1 MSLTDKLALSA
12 EATAAGESTGNALDI
27 YEKVKRQQEAVADA
41 LPAGMDPGRFVRMVL
56 TEMKRT
62 PKLATCSPVSVL
74 GAMMLSAQ
82 TGLEP
87 GGPLG
92 PAFLIPRWNSRE
104 KCNEAQFQ
112 IGYKG
117 YVQLAARSGV
127 TIVARTVRTDDEFE
141 WAYGTDEYIRHRP
154 VLDSQAIA
162 CAWYAIGFIPGRHAP
177 FVVID
182 RNVADKAR
190 KAAASP
196 DRGPWSTN
204 YDEMAL
210 KTSILRLKNFLPLST
225 DVATAMAVDG
235 AVVLDEQATVE
246 QVAAEM
252 DVETPEDQPELE
264 EGES

>member
-1 MSLTDKLALSA
+1 MSLTDKLELSA
-12 EATAAGESTGNALDI
+12 EATASGGSAESALDI
-27 YEKVKRQQEAVADA
+27 YEKVKRQQEQVADA
-41 LPAGMDPGRFVRMVL
+41 LPAGMDASRFVRMVL
-56 TEMKRT
+56 TEMRRT
-62 PKLATCSPVSVL
+62 PKLATCSPASVL

-92 PAFLIPRWNSRE
+92 QAFLIPRWNGRE
-104 KCNEAQFQ
+104 KVNEAQFQ

-127 TIVARTVRTDDEFE
+127 TLVARTVRADDDFE

-154 VLDSQAIA
+154 VLDSQALA
-162 CAWYAIGFIPGRHAP
+162 LAWYAIGFTPGRHAP

-190 KAAASP
+190 ASAASP

-235 AVVLDEQATVE
+235 AVVIDTTATVE

-252 DVETPEDQPELE
+252 EPETTEDEPAELE
-264 EGES
+264 SR